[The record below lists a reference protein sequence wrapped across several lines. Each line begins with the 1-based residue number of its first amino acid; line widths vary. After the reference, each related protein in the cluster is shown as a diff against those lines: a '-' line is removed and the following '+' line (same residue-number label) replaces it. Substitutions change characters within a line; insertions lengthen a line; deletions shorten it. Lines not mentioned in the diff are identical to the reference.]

1 MSDTDDT
8 DALLVI
14 SPDTFLVNFDS
25 DSGITL
31 CEKPPCVV
39 DVMIN
44 HVDDLR
50 HKLSQLNAQLCG
62 ESQNNYSLQYTHKFR
77 SAVDYTS
84 CPNMASNDV
93 RNTNVRCQDG
103 SKMPLPNQSLYS
115 EIPSMFSDIS
125 SISNFPHANYAD
137 DRLLLEIDNFLTKT
151 VAGFEKQK
159 FVKTTSSYSRAL
171 GNDNH
176 DSKENDCAKNSGY
189 CFSFVPELQL
199 PDSNRATYSSE
210 CTDQKQSVQELY
222 NGEIT
227 LSKNLRSKEYDT
239 SKANYSKLSLE
250 KLWNFEYKDS
260 NMEQESEKLRREHC
274 EQEIQLLQTKLLE
287 SQEKLAVAIK
297 VDKAKDNAINQ
308 LKLAW
313 QRLANNYENRDIQL
327 NALMNNMQKERQ
339 LLENEKQI
347 YVKSCATHKEE
358 ITSSYELVKSLKEKL
373 LIFEKAEQDLKMCEM
388 ETSRRYISMS
398 LQNTEL
404 LYNGLLKEKNELN
417 QQNEELS
424 RTVDT
429 LRNEIENE
437 HKNFV
442 SEETK
447 CKTLV
452 VKCANLE
459 SENHIL
465 IEEKKNLKNKLSQE
479 QEKNNRLEILKRNLN
494 SALDESKLREGKL
507 SSEVKIIKKQLET
520 QKKELK
526 EFYQN
531 QVETV
536 VKEKM
541 QEFQTQ
547 LEFAEKCMEAEIQ
560 KREQTLMEKLM
571 KQIQSLIQQ
580 SELEVNLLKEKHKE
594 EMGLCKLQLKST
606 SQHNSILKEK
616 LSNYYAKRGK
626 IAEQLHKVMEN
637 QWQAALQI
645 ISSPTVLDKNSD
657 NDLNGIM
664 SARSNFDADDLK
676 TINYPEKDIDKLEN
690 DSSIKPI
697 LKKNSLMV
705 ISTPVSSRNVPNEND
720 LEAYLKQFL
729 LHASENKQNSSDWQ
743 KVSQSTPKLKNFLEQ
758 DDDSKSEAGN
768 VYFKNLK

>member
-31 CEKPPCVV
+31 CEEPPCVV

-176 DSKENDCAKNSGY
+176 DSKESKNSSGVNPFFSSNEKSCIPLQTNSNEYLNQKSNIIDMKFSETQNENKDIQSTDDCAKNSGY

-260 NMEQESEKLRREHC
+260 NMEQESEKLRRE
-274 EQEIQLLQTKLLE
+274 
-287 SQEKLAVAIK
+287 V
-297 VDKAKDNAINQ
+297 
-308 LKLAW
+308 
-313 QRLANNYENRDIQL
+313 
-327 NALMNNMQKERQ
+327 
-339 LLENEKQI
+339 
-347 YVKSCATHKEE
+347 
-358 ITSSYELVKSLKEKL
+358 
-373 LIFEKAEQDLKMCEM
+373 
-388 ETSRRYISMS
+388 
-398 LQNTEL
+398 
-404 LYNGLLKEKNELN
+404 
-417 QQNEELS
+417 
-424 RTVDT
+424 
-429 LRNEIENE
+429 
-437 HKNFV
+437 
-442 SEETK
+442 
-447 CKTLV
+447 
-452 VKCANLE
+452 
-459 SENHIL
+459 
-465 IEEKKNLKNKLSQE
+465 NK
-479 QEKNNRLEILKRNLN
+479 
-494 SALDESKLREGKL
+494 
-507 SSEVKIIKKQLET
+507 
-520 QKKELK
+520 
-526 EFYQN
+526 
-531 QVETV
+531 
-536 VKEKM
+536 
-541 QEFQTQ
+541 
-547 LEFAEKCMEAEIQ
+547 
-560 KREQTLMEKLM
+560 
-571 KQIQSLIQQ
+571 
-580 SELEVNLLKEKHKE
+580 
-594 EMGLCKLQLKST
+594 
-606 SQHNSILKEK
+606 
-616 LSNYYAKRGK
+616 
-626 IAEQLHKVMEN
+626 
-637 QWQAALQI
+637 
-645 ISSPTVLDKNSD
+645 
-657 NDLNGIM
+657 
-664 SARSNFDADDLK
+664 
-676 TINYPEKDIDKLEN
+676 
-690 DSSIKPI
+690 
-697 LKKNSLMV
+697 
-705 ISTPVSSRNVPNEND
+705 
-720 LEAYLKQFL
+720 
-729 LHASENKQNSSDWQ
+729 
-743 KVSQSTPKLKNFLEQ
+743 
-758 DDDSKSEAGN
+758 
-768 VYFKNLK
+768 